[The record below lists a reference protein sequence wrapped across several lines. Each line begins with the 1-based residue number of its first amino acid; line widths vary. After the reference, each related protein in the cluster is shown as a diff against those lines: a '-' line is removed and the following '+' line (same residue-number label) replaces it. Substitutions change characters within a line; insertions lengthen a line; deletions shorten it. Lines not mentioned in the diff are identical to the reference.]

1 MDLEVHDDWL
11 RVSLGSGEHAD
22 FHFRWL
28 RHNCDCDRHPLTHER
43 TLCSSELPDDLRA
56 SEVSLADQ
64 TLFVR
69 WFDGHESRYPIAWL
83 REHAYAIDRPAV
95 PPPLADV
102 ARVEFSAAGRS
113 IAEIVALALDRVRQH
128 GAAVVRR
135 NAADPTQPEQATEPL
150 IAAIEQLGLA
160 VIPTHFG
167 RIEDLRTDNT
177 TNQNTDQLGYT
188 DAPVDLHTDQPFL
201 DQPPRYQVLQCIRPA
216 VQGGANLLADALA
229 VYRWLELDD
238 PEAAELLATQPVR
251 FDRRQRGFQR
261 AIETPLV
268 IREGERFM
276 VRSSYFTLAP
286 HRMPFARMRAFYRA
300 HDRFVRLLRDPR
312 HHVQVMLDAGDWLI
326 YDNHRT
332 LHARTG
338 FSGARWLRGI
348 YFDPR

>member
-11 RVSLGSGEHAD
+11 RVSLGAGEHGD

-28 RHNCDCDRHPLTHER
+28 RHNCDCDRHPITRER
-43 TLCSSELPDDLRA
+43 TLCSSELPDELRP
-56 SEVSLADQ
+56 ADVAR
-64 TLFVR
+64 TDEALLVR
-69 WFDGHESRYPIAWL
+69 WPDGHASRYPIAWL
-83 REHAYAIDRPAV
+83 REHAYALDRPVVAR
-95 PPPLADV
+95 PLANRS
-102 ARVEFSAAGRS
+102 AIEF
-113 IAEIVALALDRVRQH
+113 IAEPALADTIALALARVHEH

-135 NAADPTQPEQATEPL
+135 RPEDPSEPEHATEPL
-150 IAAIEQLGLA
+150 IAALETRGLR
-160 VIPTHFG
+160 VISTHFG

-177 TNQNTDQLGYT
+177 TNQNIDQLGYT

-201 DQPPRYQVLQCIRPA
+201 DRPPRYQVLQCVRPA
-216 VQGGANLLADALA
+216 SQGGANLLADALA
-229 VYRWLELDD
+229 VWRWLELDD
-238 PEAAELLATQPVR
+238 PQSADLLASQPVR
-251 FDRRQRGFQR
+251 FDRRQQGFER

-268 IREGERFM
+268 IRDNNHFL

-286 HRMPFARMRAFYRA
+286 HRMPFARMRAFYHA

-312 HHVQVMLDAGDWLI
+312 HHVQIMLEAGDWLI

-348 YFDPR
+348 YLDLS